1 MACTILQQLDCL
13 TSYTCMKDIFQAYP
27 GAIYTPYV
35 AVTIGDINITMGNKS
50 SPAYKNHA
58 AISSFTYGFEPGTSS
73 FGADIEIVDSGG
85 TAYRDIIRAINKT
98 ITNAATEAA
107 GINLDFGWI
116 LQDCN
121 GKLTTTW
128 TANQITGTKI
138 TGFISEVEQTFENAI
153 IKLKFKIRAPTV
165 QSPEVIQDAV
175 IGDQANKRTL
185 KSAIIE
191 VFTKYEPKYKGVR
204 FESKDSD
211 GKGGFKEFK
220 FKNSDGGPDGP
231 LGVWAM
237 NQQNTVSAVRSWLNS
252 VTTSNDLGVLL
263 EYDSNTYEMV
273 LKESPFGQASC
284 QYNLGTY
291 IVNGGNCSPVLEFNP
306 TIKWMPSAS
315 TGAVSGS
322 ATSAGGAKLTPVE
335 ENAQKAGSIA
345 APAQQQHESH
355 FRNPDDIASKSA
367 KAFSAQYDANYIV
380 ETPYAAFD
388 AQLKIMGD
396 PAFAD
401 LVDFLGKEVSIVV
414 LNPFSTKTDC
424 TWISEPTCNQVL
436 SNKHYLI
443 KGVSHQITEGS
454 FVTTL
459 HVIMQLPNSTLPAD
473 STLGGGG
480 TESYG
485 DTYGVSKATVASDQ

>member
-1 MACTILQQLDCL
+1 MACTVDCL
-13 TSYTCMKDIFQAYP
+13 STYTCGKDIFQAYP
-27 GAIYTPYV
+27 GAIYTPFV
-35 AVTIGDINITMGNKS
+35 DVKIGDIHITMGNKS

-58 AISSFTYGFEPGTSS
+58 AVSSFTYGFEPGTSS

-116 LQDCN
+116 IQDCN
-121 GKLTTTW
+121 GKVDSKW
-128 TANQITGTKI
+128 TANQIGKTKI
-138 TGFISEVEQTFENAI
+138 TGFLAEAEQTFENAI
-153 IKLKFKIRAPTV
+153 IKLKIKIRAPTV
-165 QSPEVIQDAV
+165 QSPDVPQDII
-175 IGDQANKRTL
+175 IGDENNKRTL

-191 VFTKYEPKYKGVR
+191 IFTKYEPKYSGVR

-211 GKGGFKEFK
+211 GKGGFKEFE

-231 LGVWAM
+231 LGVWTSS
-237 NQQNTVSAVRSWLNS
+237 QQNTISAVRSWLNS
-252 VTTSNDLGVLL
+252 VTTSNDLGILL
-263 EYDSNTYEMV
+263 EYDANNYEMV
-273 LKESPFGQASC
+273 LKESPFGQPSC

-306 TIKWMPSAS
+306 TIKWLPTAS

-322 ATSAGGAKLTPVE
+322 ATSAGGAQLAPVE
-335 ENAQKAGSIA
+335 ENVQKAGSHA

-355 FRNPDDIASKSA
+355 FRNPDDIASKA
-367 KAFSAQYDANYIV
+367 AEAFSAQYDANYLV
-380 ETPYAAFD
+380 ETPYAPFD

-396 PAFAD
+396 PYFAN
-401 LVDFLGKEVSIVV
+401 LTSFTGKEVSIIV
-414 LNPFSTKTDC
+414 LNPFRTKTDC

-459 HVIMQLPNSTLPAD
+459 HVFMFAPNSNLPAD

-480 TESYG
+480 TESYS
-485 DTYGVSKATVASDQ
+485 DAYGVSKATVASDE